1 MKRLFIAVCRR
12 GLTHRAV
19 ALCFFTMLWCCAN
32 SALAV
37 TVPVM
42 VDYFD
47 TANFGAQ
54 SPDGITHIPTTCF
67 FAIIDDEDDMVY
79 IVDRA
84 GIVQNQFTV
93 APYSNYAT
101 DIAYIPEGP
110 YAEHFA
116 ITDRSA
122 RKVFIVAST
131 GGSPVHEF
139 STAAFGSNSPY
150 GITYVASGPRAGNLA
165 IVDPTTDFVYFVDF
179 AGNLHGSF
187 PIGPDG
193 CTNPYGIT
201 FMPGTEYVAII
212 DYSLNDV
219 FLFDQ
224 SGNLQDRFDVGFVS
238 SSSYGI
244 VYDACNEDWAVVSDG
259 QDEVFFFDI
268 HGNVVK
274 TINLFDLGSAS
285 PMGVA
290 YDPSQKVYAI
300 IDNAGAEV
308 FFVDPE
314 SEALVAQCDI
324 SAFSPSAKGITYGP
338 GAGNF
343 SIVDDNKDAIFTI
356 DSSCTLLA
364 QFGIST
370 FGIGATSP
378 NGIAYIP
385 GSGYLAVVDTSKR
398 AAMMVDLSR
407 PGRIVDQFS
416 THVFGSTSP
425 SGILHIP
432 VTGNFAVSDNSLGDV
447 FVVSPKGV
455 LSARFD
461 TTPFFTTP
469 QGIALDNDTN
479 TFGLVDNTKDEL
491 KILDLPC
498 LLKPPPSSCECDL
511 NNDGVCNMDDW
522 LIFGSNW
529 GRTDCPL
536 Q

>member
-1 MKRLFIAVCRR
+1 
-12 GLTHRAV
+12 
-19 ALCFFTMLWCCAN
+19 MLWCWTN

-37 TVPVM
+37 TIPVM

-47 TANFGAQ
+47 TANLGAL
-54 SPDGITHIPTTCF
+54 SPDGITHIPSTCY
-67 FAIIDDEDDMVY
+67 FAIVDDSVDMVY

-84 GIVQNQFTV
+84 GIVQNQFPV
-93 APYSNYAT
+93 GPYSNYASG
-101 DIAYIPEGP
+101 IAYIPEGV
-110 YAEHFA
+110 YAGHFA
-116 ITDRSA
+116 ITDDSVD
-122 RKVFIVAST
+122 KVFIVAYAD
-131 GGSPVHEF
+131 GSLVAEF
-139 STAAFGSNSPY
+139 PTTTFGSANPQS
-150 GITYVASGPRAGNLA
+150 ITYVSGGTYAGNLA
-165 IVDPTTDFVYFVDF
+165 IVDPTTDYVYFVDF
-179 AGNLHGSF
+179 AGNLQGSF
-187 PIGPDG
+187 PIGSSG
-193 CTNPYGIT
+193 CTYSGGIT
-201 FMPGTEYVAII
+201 FISGTEYLAII

-244 VYDACNEDWAVVSDG
+244 AYDTCNEDLAVVSDG

-268 HGNVVK
+268 RGNVVK

-285 PMGVA
+285 PMGIA
-290 YDPSQKVYAI
+290 YDPSQSVYAI

-356 DSSCTLLA
+356 DSSCTLIA
-364 QFGIST
+364 QFDIGTFGISST
-370 FGIGATSP
+370 YPS
-378 NGIAYIP
+378 GIAYVP
-385 GSGYLAVVDTSKR
+385 SSGYMAVVDYTKD
-398 AAMMVDLSR
+398 AAMLVDLSR

-416 THVFGSTSP
+416 LDAFGSSYA
-425 SGILHIP
+425 SGISHIP
-432 VTGNFAVSDNSLGDV
+432 ANGNFAITDSLLGEV
-447 FVVSPKGV
+447 FVVNPKGI
-455 LSARFD
+455 LEARFD

-469 QGIALDNDTN
+469 QGIAFDSDTN

-491 KILDLPC
+491 KILYLPC
-498 LLKPPPSSCECDL
+498 LLTPPPLPCECDL
-511 NNDGVCNMDDW
+511 NNDGACNMEDW